1 MLTLTVLLLFAFA
14 IQQQTRLFKCKE
26 LNGVDYE
33 RPKPELSFTTFCD
46 GSFQKQTENYLQ
58 YHYGF
63 REPLTRLY
71 NQTIWSLY
79 RYSSVEEKK
88 RIMIAKGNWL
98 FEPWTV
104 QEYYESCA
112 YKIADDSISA
122 AEIFNAEAKRLYQI
136 QHILEPYGTQL
147 FVALL
152 PGKELVCAEHL
163 PKNKIFHQEKKITA
177 LSHYSKQFKKMGIN
191 HVNFGEWFVQ
201 MKDTVSFPLFPQ
213 TGTHWSNLAAIHVA
227 DSLVNYLE
235 ALGSINMHNVEI
247 GPIFQR
253 TLKPDADLE
262 SLMNLIWPLK
272 KQPNMLAQASC
283 DHDSTA
289 MKPTLITIGDSFYWN
304 ILNFAPIMQIFE
316 KAPYWYYFSSAI
328 YDPPETM
335 VSNKD
340 IVKELIEAD
349 FVMLAYGTTQ
359 LYKMSNGFSIRALLE
374 LCYDDDE
381 IAVGKASARKDFEND
396 SVMVTKAKMRAKK
409 ENDPLDVAMDD
420 EFDEWIN
427 THLEDYFPDL
437 RDSIP
442 LRRSMRARCHAGD
455 SMAFVEWETQKEM
468 KKIRGNEKLMELV
481 IEKAQDRGYDE
492 ATMLRHDARW
502 VVKRKIAEG
511 HLVFQGK
518 PKKCVTPTFVSEI
531 ESREESAKIW

>member
-1 MLTLTVLLLFAFA
+1 MKSPTKVILLTLTVILLFAFA

-26 LNGVDYE
+26 LNGVDHE
-33 RPKPELSFTTFCD
+33 RPMPELSFTTFCD
-46 GSFQKQTENYLQ
+46 GTFQKQTENYLQ

-71 NQTIWSLY
+71 NQTVWSLY

-88 RIMIAKGNWL
+88 RIMIAKDNWL
-98 FEPWTV
+98 FEPLTV

-112 YKIADDSISA
+112 YKFADDSIST

-136 QHILEPYGTQL
+136 QHILEPYGTHL

-163 PKNKIFHQEKKITA
+163 PKNKLFHHEKKITA
-177 LSHYSKQFKKMGIN
+177 LGHYSKQFEKMGIN

-235 ALGSINMHNVEI
+235 ALGNINMHNIEI

-272 KQPNMLAQASC
+272 KRPNMLAQTSC

-289 MKPTLITIGDSFYWN
+289 VRPTIITIGDSYYWN
-304 ILNFAPIMQIFE
+304 ILNFVPMLQIFE
-316 KAPYWYYFSSAI
+316 KIPYWYYFSTAI
-328 YDPPETM
+328 YDPPETI
-335 VSNKD
+335 VGEKD

-381 IAVGKASARKDFEND
+381 IAFGKTLARKDFESD
-396 SVMVTKAKMRAKK
+396 STMVAKAKMRAKK
-409 ENDPLDVAMDD
+409 ENDPFDVAMDD
-420 EFDEWIN
+420 EFNEWIN

-442 LRRSMRARCHAGD
+442 TRRSLRTRCHTGD
-455 SMAFVEWETQKEM
+455 SLAPSKMTTLA
-468 KKIRGNEKLMELV
+468 N
-481 IEKAQDRGYDE
+481 
-492 ATMLRHDARW
+492 
-502 VVKRKIAEG
+502 
-511 HLVFQGK
+511 
-518 PKKCVTPTFVSEI
+518 
-531 ESREESAKIW
+531 